1 MENEK
6 LLVLIINDMVIFPNN
21 EVRIEYDNT
30 YDKQMISIIDKL
42 DSDLMLIVN
51 PLEENIDIDLTNLP
65 NYGTLG
71 RLKLKMN
78 VPNGKTRVVIEGLKR
93 VEISNYIQE
102 NEFYYAN
109 YKEILFQPKEEEKDY
124 YNILIKSLERYI
136 DSVPY
141 MSNAVITQLNKVTT
155 LDELCDLVGSFL
167 TLDYKKKKKY
177 IILTNPI
184 ERCKQLIQDM
194 NEDIKF
200 IELEHKIEE
209 QVEKELSET
218 QKEYFLREKIKVMQE
233 ELGEVNSKDE
243 EVVKLKNKL
252 SKLKCSPKIKE
263 RISREISR
271 YEAIN
276 SNSPELGIVR
286 EYLDWMLNLPW
297 NKLTKDNDDLVK
309 VKEILDSSHYAL
321 DDVKDRILEYLAVKQ
336 NTNSLRSPILCLV
349 GPPGVGKTSLALSIA
364 KSLGRKTAK
373 ISVGGINDEAEI
385 IGHRRT
391 YVGANPGRIIQ
402 GIRKAGTSNPVFIID
417 EIDKMTKD
425 IKGDPASSLLEV
437 LDPEQNNKFSDHYI
451 EEDFD
456 LSKVLFIATANYIE
470 QIPYELR
477 DRLEIINV
485 SSYTEYEKLDIAK
498 RHLVPKELEEHGL
511 TPLQVQ
517 VTDEALLLIIRN
529 YTKESGV
536 RELERMIA
544 TLFRKIVKKILLE
557 KSTPFYTID
566 EKSIQD
572 FLGKKKYLYTE
583 KTEKN
588 EIGVV
593 NGMAYTVFGGDILP
607 MEATLY
613 KGKGDL
619 TITGSIGDVM
629 QESCHIA
636 LSYIKSN
643 MQEFAIEEKTF
654 DENDIHL
661 HVPEGAVPKDG
672 PSAGVAIT
680 TSLISLLTNQSV
692 DKNIA
697 MTGEITLRGRVLG
710 IGGLKE
716 KVIGA
721 HRAGIKK
728 IFLPK
733 ENEKDL
739 DDIPMDVK
747 NKIKFIFVKNY
758 KEIYKE
764 IFKVGRKKWNI
775 LKEKENHKI

>member
-1 MENEK
+1 MEIEK

-21 EVRIEYDNT
+21 EIRIEYDNT
-30 YDKQMISIIDKL
+30 FDKSMINIIDKL

-51 PLEENIDIDLTNLP
+51 PIEEGEDIDLTNLP

-78 VPNGKTRVVIEGLKR
+78 VPNRKTRVVIEGLKR
-93 VEISNYIQE
+93 VEISNYSKE
-102 NEFYYAN
+102 VDEFFYAN
-109 YKEILFQPKEEEKDY
+109 YKELNPIETQEEKDY
-124 YNILIKSLERYI
+124 YNILVKSLERYI
-136 DSVPY
+136 ERVPY
-141 MSNAVITQLNKVTT
+141 MSNAVITQLNKVNT
-155 LDELCDLVGSFL
+155 LDELCDLTGSFL
-167 TLDYKKKKKY
+167 TIDYQKKKRY
-177 IILTNPI
+177 ITITNPI
-184 ERCKQLIQDM
+184 ERCKQLIEDM
-194 NEDIKF
+194 NQDLKF
-200 IELEHKIEE
+200 LELEQRIEE

-218 QKEYFLREKIKVMQE
+218 QKEYFLREKIKVMQQ
-233 ELGEVNSKDE
+233 ELGEVNSKDD
-243 EVVKLKNKL
+243 EVVKIKQKV
-252 SKLKCSPKIKE
+252 SKLKCSPKVKE
-263 RISREISR
+263 RIKREISR

-297 NKLTKDNDDLVK
+297 NNLTKDNDDLVK

-402 GIRKAGTSNPVFIID
+402 GIRKAGTTNPVFIID

-498 RHLVPKELEEHGL
+498 RHLVPKELDEHGL

-517 VTDEALLLIIRN
+517 ITDEALMLIIRN
-529 YTKESGV
+529 YTKEAGV

-557 KSTPFYTID
+557 KDMPFYNID
-566 EKSIQD
+566 NKIVEE
-572 FLGKKKYLYTE
+572 FLGKKKYQYTE
-583 KTEKN
+583 TSEKN
-588 EIGVV
+588 EVGVV

-607 MEATLY
+607 IEATLY

-619 TITGSIGDVM
+619 TLTGSLGDVM

-636 LSYIKSN
+636 LSYIKAN
-643 MQEFAIEEKTF
+643 MKEFSLEEKIFT
-654 DENDIHL
+654 ENDIHI
-661 HVPEGAVPKDG
+661 HVPEGAVNKDG
-672 PSAGVAIT
+672 PSAGITIT
-680 TSLISLLTNQSV
+680 TALISLLSNKAV
-692 DKNIA
+692 DKNVA

-716 KVIGA
+716 KIIGA

-728 IFLPK
+728 IILPQ

-739 DDIPMDVK
+739 DEVPIDVK
-747 NKIKFIFVKNY
+747 NSIEFVFVKNY

-764 IFKVGRKKWNI
+764 LFKVGKN
-775 LKEKENHKI
+775 

>member
-1 MENEK
+1 MEIEK

-21 EVRIEYDNT
+21 EIRIEYDNT
-30 YDKQMISIIDKL
+30 FDKSMINIIDKL

-51 PLEENIDIDLTNLP
+51 PIEEGEDIDLTNLP

-93 VEISNYIQE
+93 VEISNYSKE
-102 NEFYYAN
+102 VDEFFYAN
-109 YKEILFQPKEEEKDY
+109 YKELNPIETQEEKDY
-124 YNILIKSLERYI
+124 YNILVKSLERYI
-136 DSVPY
+136 ERVPY
-141 MSNAVITQLNKVTT
+141 MSNAVITQLNKVNT
-155 LDELCDLVGSFL
+155 LDELCDLTGSFL
-167 TLDYKKKKKY
+167 TIDYQKKKRY
-177 IILTNPI
+177 ITITNPI
-184 ERCKQLIQDM
+184 ERCKQLIEDM
-194 NEDIKF
+194 NQDLKF
-200 IELEHKIEE
+200 LELEQRIEE

-218 QKEYFLREKIKVMQE
+218 QKEYFLREKIKVMQQ
-233 ELGEVNSKDE
+233 ELGEVNSKDD
-243 EVVKLKNKL
+243 EVVKIKQKV
-252 SKLKCSPKIKE
+252 SKLKCSPKVKE
-263 RISREISR
+263 RIKREISR

-297 NKLTKDNDDLVK
+297 NNLTKDNDDLVK

-402 GIRKAGTSNPVFIID
+402 GIRKAGTTNPVFIID

-498 RHLVPKELEEHGL
+498 RHLVPKELDEHGL

-517 VTDEALLLIIRN
+517 ITDEALMLIIRN
-529 YTKESGV
+529 YTKEAGV

-557 KSTPFYTID
+557 KDMPFYNID
-566 EKSIQD
+566 NKIVEE
-572 FLGKKKYLYTE
+572 FLGKKKYQYTE
-583 KTEKN
+583 TSEKN
-588 EIGVV
+588 EVGVV

-607 MEATLY
+607 IEATLY

-619 TITGSIGDVM
+619 TLTGSLGDVM

-636 LSYIKSN
+636 LSYIKAN
-643 MQEFAIEEKTF
+643 MKEFSLEEKIFT
-654 DENDIHL
+654 ENDIHI
-661 HVPEGAVPKDG
+661 HVPEGAVNKDG
-672 PSAGVAIT
+672 PSAGITIT
-680 TSLISLLTNQSV
+680 TALISLLSNKAV
-692 DKNIA
+692 DKNVA

-716 KVIGA
+716 KIIGA

-728 IFLPK
+728 IILPQ

-739 DDIPMDVK
+739 DEVPIDVK
-747 NKIKFIFVKNY
+747 NSIEFVFVKNY

-764 IFKVGRKKWNI
+764 LFKVGKN
-775 LKEKENHKI
+775 

>member
-1 MENEK
+1 MTGEK

-30 YDKQMISIIDKL
+30 FDKQMINIIDKL
-42 DSDLMLIVN
+42 ESDLMLIVN
-51 PLEENIDIDLTNLP
+51 PIEENLDIDVTNLP
-65 NYGTLG
+65 SYGTLG
-71 RLKLKMN
+71 KLKFKMA

-93 VEISNYIQE
+93 VEISNYQKE
-102 NEFYYAN
+102 EKFYYAN
-109 YKEILFQPKEEEKDY
+109 YKEIIETSKDSEKDY
-124 YNILIKSLERYI
+124 FNILLKSLEQYI
-136 DSVPY
+136 EKVPY
-141 MSNAVITQLNKVTT
+141 MSNAVITQLNKVTN
-155 LDELCDLVGSFL
+155 LNELCDLAGAFL

-177 IILTNPI
+177 ITIVDPI
-184 ERCKQLIQDM
+184 ERCKQLIEDM

-200 IELEHKIEE
+200 IELEQQIEE
-209 QVEKELSET
+209 QVERELTES
-218 QKEYFLREKIKVMQE
+218 QKEYFLREKIKLMQQ
-233 ELGEVNSKDE
+233 ELGEVNSKDD
-243 EVVKLKNKL
+243 EVVKLKNRMN
-252 SKLKCSPKIKE
+252 KLKCSPKIKE
-263 RISREISR
+263 RIKREIAR
-271 YEAIN
+271 YESIN

-297 NKLTKDNDDLVK
+297 NNCTKDNNDLIK
-309 VKEILDSSHYAL
+309 VKNILDASHYAL

-349 GPPGVGKTSLALSIA
+349 GPPGVGKTSLAQSIA

-437 LDPEQNNKFSDHYI
+437 LDPEQNSKFSDHYI
-451 EEDFD
+451 EEEFD

-517 VTDEALLLIIRN
+517 ISDEALLIIIRN
-529 YTKESGV
+529 YTKEAGV

-557 KSTPFYTID
+557 KNMPFYDID
-566 EKSIQD
+566 NKAIEE

-583 KTEKN
+583 KAEKN

-593 NGMAYTVFGGDILP
+593 NAMAYTIFGGDILP
-607 MEATLY
+607 VEATLY

-619 TITGSIGDVM
+619 TITGSIGEVM

-636 LSYIKSN
+636 LSYIKAN
-643 MQEFAIEEKTF
+643 MTKFGLDEAVF
-654 DENDIHL
+654 DNNDLHI
-661 HVPEGAVPKDG
+661 HVPEGAVNKDG
-672 PSAGVAIT
+672 PSAGITIT
-680 TSLISLLTNQSV
+680 TALISLLSNQAV

-728 IFLPK
+728 IFIPE
-733 ENEKDL
+733 ENKKDL
-739 DDIPMDVK
+739 DEIPTDVK
-747 NKIKFIFVKNY
+747 DNIKFITVKNY
-758 KEIYKE
+758 KDIYKRL
-764 IFKVGRKKWNI
+764 FKVGKKHG
-775 LKEKENHKI
+775 KR